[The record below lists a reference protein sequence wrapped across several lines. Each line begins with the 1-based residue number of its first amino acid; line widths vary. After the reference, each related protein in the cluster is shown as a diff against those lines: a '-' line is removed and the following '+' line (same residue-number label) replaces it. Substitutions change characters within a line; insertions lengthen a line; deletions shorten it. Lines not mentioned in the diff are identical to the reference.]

1 MHHYTYSAHILRHA
15 GEMVSRL
22 YFLTRRSKIEG
33 LSSALL
39 RQLRRRLCRDIAFDL
54 DSADYV
60 ADVGQWLHAQR
71 GEGPETA
78 ELLRLYASRAEWAD
92 QFLLTLWYKA
102 TASTAT
108 STASGVTAAAAAA
121 VSGSS
126 SGAADDDEQ
135 QSAVDLQAVAAV

>member
-1 MHHYTYSAHILRHA
+1 
-15 GEMVSRL
+15 MVSRL

-54 DSADYV
+54 DSAGYV

-78 ELLRLYASRAEWAD
+78 ELLRLYASRAEWAN
-92 QFLLTLWYKA
+92 QFLLTLWYKATASTASTA

-121 VSGSS
+121 AASGSS

>member
-1 MHHYTYSAHILRHA
+1 M
-15 GEMVSRL
+15 SRL

-54 DSADYV
+54 NSADYV

-78 ELLRLYASRAEWAD
+78 ELLRLYASRAEWTD

-108 STASGVTAAAAAA
+108 ATATAAAAGG
-121 VSGSS
+121 SGSG

-135 QSAVDLQAVAAV
+135 QGAVDLQAVAAV

>member
-1 MHHYTYSAHILRHA
+1 MLSKMA
-15 GEMVSRL
+15 SRL

-78 ELLRLYASRAEWAD
+78 ELLRLYASKAEWAD

-102 TASTAT
+102 TAGTSTAT
-108 STASGVTAAAAAA
+108 AGTAITATASAAGG
-121 VSGSS
+121 GSS
-126 SGAADDDEQ
+126 NSAAADDDEQ